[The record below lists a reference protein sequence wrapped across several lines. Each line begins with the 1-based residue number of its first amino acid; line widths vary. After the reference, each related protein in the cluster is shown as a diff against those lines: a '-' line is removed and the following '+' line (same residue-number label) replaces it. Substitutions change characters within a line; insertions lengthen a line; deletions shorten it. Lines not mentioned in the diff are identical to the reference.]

1 MKIKSLFIIFF
12 LLTFSIHGQ
21 ESNIELISE
30 SDKSLLSQVID
41 LDIFKI
47 NNQVQIYVADVF
59 ISSIL
64 ISELQGKK
72 LKFDNRLGRDGL
84 GPGEFIEITNLEILS
99 NGILSAYDRNLG
111 RITFFDIR
119 DQKVEETIKLN
130 TKKNIH
136 FPMEVSYNEDNE
148 LFYSR
153 SERFFSDKYN
163 PDDKRNLILQSFNKS
178 GELVT
183 DSILIKP
190 ADDSYVFQKNGNM
203 AVNPSPVWGRKSLIE
218 FNSDK
223 IFYVWTGN
231 PIIEIYDLE
240 GGLLKIL
247 EFDLPRLDFSNSDKE
262 RALHFE
268 SMMIDIKK
276 SKIKTSL
283 YEALPKKNWPWIH
296 DFLIDDVGNIW
307 LALPNH
313 FNSRER
319 SWMVFNEDGEFQKNY
334 KFPLNFTIHQI
345 KGDIVA
351 GELFDFDKFI
361 SAVRVYKAF

>member
-1 MKIKSLFIIFF
+1 M
-12 LLTFSIHGQ
+12 TFSIHGQ

-153 SERFFSDKYN
+153 SE
-163 PDDKRNLILQSFNKS
+163 I
-178 GELVT
+178 
-183 DSILIKP
+183 
-190 ADDSYVFQKNGNM
+190 
-203 AVNPSPVWGRKSLIE
+203 
-218 FNSDK
+218 
-223 IFYVWTGN
+223 
-231 PIIEIYDLE
+231 
-240 GGLLKIL
+240 
-247 EFDLPRLDFSNSDKE
+247 
-262 RALHFE
+262 
-268 SMMIDIKK
+268 
-276 SKIKTSL
+276 
-283 YEALPKKNWPWIH
+283 
-296 DFLIDDVGNIW
+296 
-307 LALPNH
+307 
-313 FNSRER
+313 
-319 SWMVFNEDGEFQKNY
+319 
-334 KFPLNFTIHQI
+334 
-345 KGDIVA
+345 
-351 GELFDFDKFI
+351 
-361 SAVRVYKAF
+361 